1 MEQNQSNTAQNAPL
15 AQKNTPTA
23 LPSLNLPPYET
34 RLREEEG
41 AVQIFDELRGRYVA
55 LTPEEW
61 VRQHFVHMLISEMDY
76 PRGLM
81 GNEVQLELNGMSRRC
96 DTVVYD
102 QRLRPRMIVEYKRP
116 SVAITQKVFDQIGRY
131 NQVMRVAYLLVSNGL
146 EHYCC
151 RMDYEHQTCTF
162 LDHIPRFA
170 EIIA

>member
-1 MEQNQSNTAQNAPL
+1 ME
-15 AQKNTPTA
+15 K
-23 LPSLNLPPYET
+23 LNLPSYEVRT
-34 RLREEEG
+34 RINPKNSLEEIWDTQRRRW
-41 AVQIFDELRGRYVA
+41 VK

-81 GNEVQLELNGMSRRC
+81 GNEVQLELNVMSRRC